1 MKYAPSPISAPEIIN
16 ENNLCVYFQMTYP
29 HEHAYLY
36 IQINML
42 IHVNIYLFYKDEVRG
57 QN

>member
-57 QN
+57 